1 MKISA
6 NELRGGNVMEF
17 RGKLWAVVK
26 AQHITPGKGG
36 AFMQVELRDLGGSTK
51 LNERFRSAETVERVR
66 IDEQEFQYLFG
77 DDQSLTFMDEETFEQ
92 LVVPRDLVGEEANFL
107 QDGMK
112 VTISLHEGTPISV
125 TLPQSVVLTL
135 VEADPVVK
143 GQTASSSY
151 KPGKLEN
158 GMRILIPPHLEAGVK
173 IVVNTTDGSYMERY
187 KG

>member
-92 LVVPRDLVGEEANFL
+92 LVVPRELVGEEANFL

>member
-1 MKISA
+1 MKINA
-6 NELRGGNVMEF
+6 NELRQGNVLEF

-36 AFMQVELRDLGGSTK
+36 AFVQVELRDLAVGTK
-51 LNERFRSAETVERVR
+51 LNERFRSGETVERVR
-66 IDEQEFQYLFG
+66 IDEEDFQYLFG
-77 DDQSLTFMDEETFEQ
+77 DDENLTFMNQETFEQ
-92 LVVPRDLVGEEANFL
+92 IQVPRDLVGESAGFL

-112 VTISLHEGTPISV
+112 VSMSLHEGNPISV
-125 TLPQSVVLTL
+125 TLPQTVVLEI

-151 KPGKLEN
+151 KTGRLSN
-158 GMRILIPPHLEAGVK
+158 GMRVQIPPHIESGTK
-173 IVVNTTDGSYMERY
+173 IVVNTADCTYSERF

>member
-36 AFMQVELRDLGGSTK
+36 AFMQVELRDLGGTTK
-51 LNERFRSAETVERVR
+51 LNERFRSAESVERVR

-92 LVVPRDLVGEEANFL
+92 LLVPRELLGEEANFL

-158 GMRILIPPHLEAGVK
+158 GMRILVPPHLEAGVK

>member
-1 MKISA
+1 MKVNA
-6 NELRGGNVMEF
+6 NELRAGNVMEF

-36 AFMQVELRDLGGSTK
+36 AFMQVEMKELQNGTK
-51 LNERFRSAETVERVR
+51 LNERFRSSEAVERVR
-66 IDEQEFQYLFG
+66 IDEQEYSYLFG
-77 DDQSLTFMDEETFEQ
+77 DDETLTFMDDGTYEQ
-92 LVVPRDLVGEEANFL
+92 LAVPTELLGEKAAFL

-112 VTISLHEGTPISV
+112 VTISLYEGAPIGV
-125 TLPQSVVLTL
+125 VIPASVVLTV

-158 GMRILIPPHLEAGVK
+158 GLRVMLPPFIEAGTK
-173 IVVNTTDGSYMERY
+173 ILVNTEDCSYMERA